1 MKETITSFV
10 GLDVHKDSIAVAV
23 AEAGRSAPRFIGTVV
38 PTARAL
44 SSALK
49 RCGEPQQ
56 SLVVYEAGPC
66 GYGWAR
72 YLNAHEWRCEVI
84 APSHITRQPA
94 EKRIQT
100 DRRDALLLARES
112 RSGNLAKVV
121 LPDERDEAMRDLS
134 RAREDAHAA
143 RLKARQQLKAMLL
156 RHGRSYRG
164 KSSWTQAHE
173 RHLATIRFAHPAQE
187 IAFNEYRAAVT
198 DAHERLERL
207 SEALREQCEHWRM
220 KPLVKALMCMRGF
233 DSIAAI
239 TCIAEIGDLS
249 RFPHPRALM
258 AYLGLVPSEFSSGH
272 TRHHGSIT
280 KAGNKHARR
289 IMIEAA
295 WAYRQKAQVSR
306 ELEARQQGQPKAAR
320 EIAWKAQL
328 RLAKRYRS
336 LSMGRKL
343 HQNKVCVA
351 IARELAGFVW
361 ALAREVQISA

>member
-1 MKETITSFV
+1 MQDTITSFV
-10 GLDVHKDSIAVAV
+10 GLDIHKDSIAVAV
-23 AEAGRSAPRFIGTVV
+23 AEAGRSAPRFIGTVM

-44 SSALK
+44 CSALK
-49 RCGEPQQ
+49 RCGQPRH
-56 SLVVYEAGPC
+56 SLIVYEAGPC

-72 YLNAHEWRCEVI
+72 YLNAHDWRCEVI

-112 RSGNLAKVV
+112 RSGNLIEVIV
-121 LPDERDEAMRDLS
+121 PDERDEAMRDLS
-134 RAREDAHAA
+134 RAREDASAA

-156 RHGRSYRG
+156 RHGHVYSG
-164 KSSWTQAHE
+164 KSSWTHAHE
-173 RHLATIRFAHPAQE
+173 RHLATIRFEHPAQE
-187 IAFNEYRAAVT
+187 IAFNEYRQAVT
-198 DAHERLERL
+198 EAHERVERL
-207 SEALREQCEHWRM
+207 TAALRDQCEHWRM

-233 DSIAAI
+233 DAIAAI
-239 TCIAEIGDLS
+239 TFIAEIGDLS
-249 RFPHPRALM
+249 RFAHPRALM
-258 AYLGLVPSEFSSGH
+258 AYLGLVPSEFSTGN
-272 TRHHGSIT
+272 TRHQGSIT

-289 IMIEAA
+289 IMIESA
-295 WAYRQKAQVSR
+295 WTYRFKAQVGR
-306 ELEARQQGQPKAAR
+306 DLQVRQEGQPKAVR
-320 EIAWKAQL
+320 DIAWKAQL

-361 ALAREVQISA
+361 DVARQVKITA

>member
-1 MKETITSFV
+1 MQEAITSFV
-10 GLDVHKDSIAVAV
+10 GLDIHKDSIAVAV
-23 AEAGRSAPRFIGTVV
+23 AAGRSPPRFIGTVI

-44 SSALK
+44 CNALK
-49 RCGEPQQ
+49 RCGQPQH
-56 SLVVYEAGPC
+56 SLIVYEAGPC

-72 YLNAHEWRCEVI
+72 YLNAHDWHCDVI

-112 RSGNLAKVV
+112 RSGNLVKVAV
-121 LPDERDEAMRDLS
+121 PDERDEAMRDLT
-134 RAREDAHAA
+134 RAREDANAA

-156 RHGRSYRG
+156 RHGRVYRG

-173 RHLATIRFAHPAQE
+173 RYLASIRFEHPAQE
-187 IAFNEYRAAVT
+187 IAFNEYRQAVK
-198 DAHERLERL
+198 DAHERVERL
-207 SEALREQCEHWRM
+207 TAALRDQCDQWRM

-233 DSIAAI
+233 DVIAAI
-239 TCIAEIGDLS
+239 TFIAEIGDLS

-258 AYLGLVPSEFSSGH
+258 AYLGLVPSEFSTGNA
-272 TRHHGSIT
+272 RHQGSIT

-289 IMIEAA
+289 IMIESA
-295 WAYRQKAQVSR
+295 WSYRFKAQISR
-306 ELEARQQGQPKAAR
+306 DLQVRQEGQPKPVR
-320 EIAWKAQL
+320 DIAWKAQL
-328 RLAKRYRS
+328 RLAQRYRS
-336 LSMGRKL
+336 LSMARRL

-361 ALAREVQISA
+361 DVARQVKISA

>member
-1 MKETITSFV
+1 MQDTITSFV
-10 GLDVHKDSIAVAV
+10 GLDIHKDSIAVAV
-23 AEAGRSAPRFIGTVV
+23 AEAGRSAPRFIGTVT

-44 SSALK
+44 CSALK
-49 RCGEPQQ
+49 RCGQPQH
-56 SLVVYEAGPC
+56 SLIVYEAGPC

-72 YLNAHEWRCEVI
+72 YLNAHDWRCEVI

-112 RSGNLAKVV
+112 RSGNLVKVV
-121 LPDERDEAMRDLS
+121 VPDERDEAVRDLA
-134 RAREDAHAA
+134 RVREDANAA

-156 RHGRSYRG
+156 RHGHVYSG

-173 RHLATIRFAHPAQE
+173 RYLASIRFEHPAQE
-187 IAFNEYRAAVT
+187 IAFNEYRQAVKE
-198 DAHERLERL
+198 AHERVERL
-207 SEALREQCEHWRM
+207 TAALRDQCEQWRM

-233 DSIAAI
+233 DAIAAI
-239 TCIAEIGDLS
+239 TFIAELGDLS
-249 RFPHPRALM
+249 RFPHARALM
-258 AYLGLVPSEFSSGH
+258 AYLGLVPSEFSTGN
-272 TRHHGSIT
+272 TRHQGSIT

-289 IMIEAA
+289 IMIESA
-295 WAYRQKAQVSR
+295 WTYRFKAQVSR
-306 ELEARQQGQPKAAR
+306 ELQVRQEGQPKAVR
-320 EIAWKAQL
+320 DIAWKAQL

-361 ALAREVQISA
+361 DVARQVKISA